1 MRQFWMIIFAILLAI
16 NVSACSPDDTPN
28 TSEIP
33 KTELPDDDNNNDNG
47 GNESMKLTLR
57 IGSSTF
63 TATLADNETAKV
75 FSTMLPMTINMRDV
89 NNKEKFF
96 NLSQS
101 LPTAATSPDTIQIG
115 DLMLY
120 GASGLVLF
128 YETFSTSY
136 NYTRIGKID
145 NPSRLENALGA
156 GSVTIVFEQLQD

>member
-33 KTELPDDDNNNDNG
+33 KTEQPDDNNDNG
-47 GNESMKLTLR
+47 ENESMKFTLK

-63 TATLADNETAKV
+63 TATLADNETAKA

-89 NNKEKFF
+89 NNNEKFF

-101 LPTAATSPDTIQIG
+101 LPTATTRPDTIQIG

-145 NPSRLENALGA
+145 NPSGLENALGA
-156 GSVTIVFEQLQD
+156 GSVTVVFEQLQD